1 MTICIY
7 GIASARLNFQRKMF
21 LYSKL
26 NEEDITDEDYERA
39 QQIWK
44 IFKIKIGEYHDFY
57 LSTDVYLL
65 ADVL

>member
-1 MTICIY
+1 MDIWDRFNETELP
-7 GIASARLNFQRKMF
+7 SQES

-57 LSTDVYLL
+57 LSTDVYFFNRCI
-65 ADVL
+65 